1 MTDPIQTAGYR
12 FAQGFNCSQAVFT
25 AYAFQLGIDEETAL
39 KLASPFGGGVA
50 HHRSC
55 REHAGVRR
63 QGEICGAVSGTLM
76 ALGLA
81 RGNTTPEKK
90 DETYRIA
97 EEFIERFQEL
107 HESILC
113 RELIGLDISTPDG
126 LQNGKESGVF
136 KSICPGL
143 VKDGQNSL
151 QSFWMGTINFSR

>member
-1 MTDPIQTAGYR
+1 
-12 FAQGFNCSQAVFT
+12 
-25 AYAFQLGIDEETAL
+25 L
-39 KLASPFGGGVA
+39 KQASPFGGGVA
-50 HHRSC
+50 HHRSY
-55 REHAGVRR
+55 REHAGARW
-63 QGEICGAVSGTLM
+63 QGEVCGAVSGALM

-143 VKDGQNSL
+143 VEDAAELVAEFLDEQKNTS
-151 QSFWMGTINFSR
+151 S